1 MVESTRSID
10 IVATIIMAI
19 AIIFAVGPFYLV
31 ITTASSSFEATLR
44 GIPLVP
50 GNAFLDNLTY
60 VLTQTL
66 IPRQIFN
73 SLVVALIVTAGKGLV
88 SFISAFAL
96 VYFDMRGKA
105 VIFAVIVATLMLPLE
120 MRIVPSYAVA
130 ANLFSPFQSILDAIG
145 VTGLIEATTGFRP
158 AIEINI
164 LNSYLGIALPLV
176 ATATGTFLFRQF
188 FLSIPREL
196 AQAAR
201 IDGAGPFR
209 FMVDILAPLSVAPL
223 GALSV
228 IMFLGAWNQY
238 LWPLMVTTDPG
249 LQTAVIGLAQFDS
262 AMTAGQAPLYHT
274 MMTATLLVI
283 IPPLLV
289 IALMQRLIMRGLA
302 LGEK

>member
-1 MVESTRSID
+1 MVENTRSID
-10 IVATIIMAI
+10 IVATIILAI
-19 AIIFAVGPFYLV
+19 AILMAVGPFYLV
-31 ITTASSSFEATLR
+31 ITTASSTFEATLR

-50 GNAFLDNLTY
+50 GNAFLDNLAY
-60 VLTQTL
+60 VFTETL
-66 IPRQIFN
+66 IPRQIVN
-73 SLVVALIVTAGKGLV
+73 SLIVALIVTAGKALV

-96 VYFDMRGKA
+96 VYFDVRGRA
-105 VIFAVIVATLMLPLE
+105 VIFGVIVATLMLPLE

-130 ANLFSPFQSILDAIG
+130 SNLFSPFQSILDAIG
-145 VTGLIEATTGFRP
+145 VTGLIEKLTGWRP
-158 AIEINI
+158 AVEINI
-164 LNSYLGIALPLV
+164 LNSYVGIALPLV

-209 FMVDILAPLSVAPL
+209 FMIDILAPLSVAPL

-238 LWPLMVTTDPG
+238 LWPLMVTTDPN
-249 LQTAVIGLAQFDS
+249 LQTAVIGIAQFDS
-262 AMTAGQAPLYHT
+262 GLLAGQAPLYHT
-274 MMTATLLVI
+274 MMAATLLVI
-283 IPPLLV
+283 IPPLLI
-289 IALMQRLIMRGLA
+289 IAFMQRLIVRGLV